1 VSVRLCSIWDRYFD
15 LTQINPFSY
24 RIRSNH
30 GTPTPKDL
38 RLFASST
45 NQGKSKS
52 RLFDV
57 AVWGIWATQVLSI
70 SRASYYNWGAI
81 EEQHQYELARRNLM
95 SRSITKFENR
105 LTPAS
110 KQSTRW
116 GTLIS
121 CVLTAANVS
130 FAQDIVTQNAVT
142 QKPSASNYQIAYYHD
157 SPNHSVNSLPAAD
170 WQSLAANAELQLD
183 QNLLPSIETAKLE
196 LDQAMTNLESF
207 LKRTPQHEANWLTF
221 LRWNSIRTELAS
233 KEPVPADFIQFE
245 KNFRQNFDGLELE
258 PFTRVRIAL
267 QRYSRALLF
276 GSNPKGSIDILG
288 SKLKKLQ
295 ELVQSPT
302 LPRDYDSRH
311 EVAQTVSFLDQTNQ
325 AKSLVQSM
333 TAYFSRPNVRV
344 LVSSEFVQ
352 QKFGRPVS
360 EQNPVNENI
369 LGTQIYG
376 NSLLQGFVSPS
387 LIDNSRQATM
397 RLDLSGNFSSN
408 NIGYN
413 RSVKLYTTGTAT
425 VAACET
431 IALGSDGLQ
440 TWNDTGVDANLSTQI
455 NSIEAKHRIVEK
467 IASKVAAK
475 QKPQA
480 DAIAVGRME
489 RRIRDQFHQQL
500 VDQLSQS
507 NQKLKSPPLPELAR
521 LGIPKPNR
529 TSWSSSQHLALLW
542 KVQDGVQFAAT
553 TSCPIVVQPTGIT
566 IQVHESTFSNLLD
579 PILAGRVL
587 QSIDSESYASQ
598 FGELAK
604 GGLPK
609 DKEDDEPW
617 AIKMSDFHP
626 VELKL
631 DNGLITFCIRTDKI
645 TRGADGKGGVM
656 PAVIQ
661 ASYIPVLNNNELQL
675 ARVGTVKIDFY
686 GKQQKGAV
694 AASLRNLLKIK
705 FENVFRE
712 NLLETPL
719 RLSEKLPAELQG
731 LSLSSLQTDGGWIQ
745 AHLN

>member
-1 VSVRLCSIWDRYFD
+1 
-15 LTQINPFSY
+15 
-24 RIRSNH
+24 
-30 GTPTPKDL
+30 
-38 RLFASST
+38 
-45 NQGKSKS
+45 
-52 RLFDV
+52 
-57 AVWGIWATQVLSI
+57 
-70 SRASYYNWGAI
+70 
-81 EEQHQYELARRNLM
+81 M
-95 SRSITKFENR
+95 SQSITKFETC

-110 KQSTRW
+110 NQSSRW
-116 GTLIS
+116 GALIS
-121 CVLTAANVS
+121 CVLTSVSVSFVQDS
-130 FAQDIVTQNAVT
+130 FAQDNVPPNPAV
-142 QKPSASNYQIAYYHD
+142 SNYQPAYYC
-157 SPNHSVNSLPAAD
+157 AAPHQTVD
-170 WQSLAANAELQLD
+170 PLTANAWQSLAANAELQLD
-183 QNLLPSIETAKLE
+183 ANLLPSIASAKLE
-196 LDQAMTNLESF
+196 LEQAMTNLENF
-207 LKRTPQHEANWLTF
+207 LKKTPQHEANWLTF

-258 PFTRVRIAL
+258 PFTRVRSAL

-276 GSNPKGSIDILG
+276 GSNPQGSIEILG
-288 SKLKKLQ
+288 NKLKKLK
-295 ELVQSPT
+295 ELVQSPA

-311 EVAQTVSFLDQTNQ
+311 EVAQTVAFLDQTNQ
-325 AKSLVQSM
+325 AKPLVQSM
-333 TAYFSRPNVRV
+333 TSFFSGPNVRV
-344 LVSSEFVQ
+344 LVSSEYVK

-360 EQNPVNENI
+360 EHNPVNENI

-387 LIDNSRQATM
+387 LIENSRQAAL

-431 IALGSDGLQ
+431 ITLSSDGLH
-440 TWNDTGVDANLSTQI
+440 TLNDTGVDANLSTQI
-455 NSIEAKHRIVEK
+455 NSIDAKHRIVEK

-489 RRIRDQFHQQL
+489 KRIRDQFHQQL

-507 NQKLKSPPLPELAR
+507 NQKLKTPPLPELAR
-521 LGIPKPNR
+521 LGITKPNR
-529 TSWSSSQHLALLW
+529 TSWSSSQQLALLW

-553 TSCPIVVQPTGIT
+553 SSCPIVVQPTGIT

-645 TRGADGKGGVM
+645 TRGADGKGVVM

-694 AASLRNLLKIK
+694 AASLRNLLKRK

-731 LSLSSLQTDGGWIQ
+731 LSLSSLQTEGGWIQ

>member
-1 VSVRLCSIWDRYFD
+1 
-15 LTQINPFSY
+15 
-24 RIRSNH
+24 
-30 GTPTPKDL
+30 
-38 RLFASST
+38 
-45 NQGKSKS
+45 
-52 RLFDV
+52 
-57 AVWGIWATQVLSI
+57 
-70 SRASYYNWGAI
+70 
-81 EEQHQYELARRNLM
+81 M

-105 LTPAS
+105 LTPTS
-110 KQSTRW
+110 KQATRW

-130 FAQDIVTQNAVT
+130 FAQDTGSQNPAT
-142 QKPSASNYQIAYYHD
+142 SNYQPAYYHD
-157 SPNHSVNSLPAAD
+157 SPNQAVNSIPAAD
-170 WQSLAANAELQLD
+170 WQSLAANAALHLD

-196 LDQAMTNLESF
+196 LEQSMTNLESF

-276 GSNPKGSIDILG
+276 GSNPKGSMEILG

-295 ELVQSPT
+295 ELVQSPA
-302 LPRDYDSRH
+302 LPRDYDSRR

-333 TAYFSRPNVRV
+333 TSYFSRPNVRV
-344 LVSSEFVQ
+344 LVSSDFVQ
-352 QKFGRPVS
+352 QKFGRPVN
-360 EQNPVNENI
+360 EHNPVNENI

-387 LIDNSRQATM
+387 LINNSRQATL

-413 RSVKLYTTGTAT
+413 RNVKLYTTGTAT

-431 IALGSDGLQ
+431 ITLGSDGLHPL
-440 TWNDTGVDANLSTQI
+440 NDTGVDANLSTQI
-455 NSIEAKHRIVEK
+455 HSIDAKHRIVEK

-489 RRIRDQFHQQL
+489 RRIRDQFHQKL

-507 NQKLKSPPLPELAR
+507 NQKLKTPPLPELAR
-521 LGIPKPNR
+521 LGITKPNR

-553 TSCPIVVQPTGIT
+553 SSCPVVVPPTGIT

-609 DKEDDEPW
+609 DKENDEPW

-631 DNGLITFCIRTDKI
+631 DNGLITFCIRTDRI
-645 TRGADGKGGVM
+645 TRGADGKGVVM

-661 ASYIPVLNNNELQL
+661 ASYIPVLSNNELQL
-675 ARVGTVKIDFY
+675 ARAGTVKIDFY

-694 AASLRNLLKIK
+694 AASLRNLLKKK

-731 LSLSSLQTDGGWIQ
+731 LSLSSLQTEGGWIQ

>member
-1 VSVRLCSIWDRYFD
+1 M
-15 LTQINPFSY
+15 
-24 RIRSNH
+24 
-30 GTPTPKDL
+30 
-38 RLFASST
+38 
-45 NQGKSKS
+45 S
-52 RLFDV
+52 RL
-57 AVWGIWATQVLSI
+57 TTKL
-70 SRASYYNWGAI
+70 AS
-81 EEQHQYELARRNLM
+81 H
-95 SRSITKFENR
+95 

-110 KQSTRW
+110 KQLNRW
-116 GTLIS
+116 GALIS
-121 CVLTAANVS
+121 CVLSSSSVLI
-130 FAQDIVTQNAVT
+130 AQDSIIPNIAVLSST
-142 QKPSASNYQIAYYHD
+142 ASNYQPTYYQVSSD
-157 SPNHSVNSLPAAD
+157 QTVFSAPATS
-170 WQSLAANAELQLD
+170 WLSLAANAESQLD
-183 QNLLPSIETAKLE
+183 QNLLPSIDQAKLE
-196 LDQAMTNLESF
+196 LEQSMTNLESF

-221 LRWNSIRTELAS
+221 LRWNSIRKELAS
-233 KEPVPADFIQFE
+233 NDPVPADFIQFE

-258 PFTRVRIAL
+258 PFTRVRNAL

-295 ELVQSPT
+295 ELVQSPA
-302 LPRDYDSRH
+302 LPRDYESRH

-333 TAYFSRPNVRV
+333 TSFFSRPNVRV
-344 LVSSEFVQ
+344 LVSSDFVQ
-352 QKFGRPVS
+352 QKFGRPVN
-360 EQNPVNENI
+360 EHNPVNENI

-376 NSLLQGFVSPS
+376 NSLLQGFVVPS
-387 LIDNSRQATM
+387 LVDNPRQATL
-397 RLDLSGNFSSN
+397 RLNLSGNFSSN

-413 RSVKLYTTGTAT
+413 RSVKLFTTGLAT

-431 IALGSDGLQ
+431 ITLGSDGLH
-440 TWNDTGVDANLSTQI
+440 TLNDTGVDANLSTHI
-455 NSIEAKHRIVEK
+455 NSIDAKHRIVEK

-489 RRIRDQFHQQL
+489 NRIRDQFHQQL

-507 NQKLKSPPLPELAR
+507 NQKLKTPPLPELVR
-521 LGIPKPNR
+521 LGITKPNR

-542 KVQDGVQFAAT
+542 KVQEGVQFAAT
-553 TSCPIVVQPTGIT
+553 SSCPIVVQPTGIT

-579 PILAGRVL
+579 PVLAGRVL

-631 DNGLITFCIRTDKI
+631 DGGLITFCIRTDKI
-645 TRGADGKGGVM
+645 TKGVDGKGVVM

-661 ASYIPVLNNNELQL
+661 ASYMPVLSNNELQL

-694 AASLRNLLKIK
+694 AASLRNLLKKK
-705 FENVFRE
+705 FDNVFRE
-712 NLLETPL
+712 NLLEAPL

-731 LSLSSLQTDGGWIQ
+731 LSLASLHTQDGWIQ